1 MTMTNKDSSLSP
13 MHIASMRGHRRP
25 DTPIEALM
33 MAGIGEDAV
42 ESVQELQPLR
52 EAVASC
58 IEQLSDEDRFIIDAI
73 NSEMISFEELGQ
85 RLGVSK
91 PHAWRLT
98 NAAMNRLKLILL
110 ENPIVR
116 ERIGLEDLADNGGL

>member
-1 MTMTNKDSSLSP
+1 MSNKDASISP
-13 MHIASMRGHRRP
+13 SHIESMRGHRRP
-25 DTPIEALM
+25 ETPIEALM
-33 MAGIGEDAV
+33 MAGIGEDTV

-52 EAVASC
+52 EAVADC
-58 IEQLSDEDRFIIDAI
+58 IEQLSEQDRFIIDAI

-98 NAAMNRLKLILL
+98 NAAMDRLKLLLL

-116 ERIGLEDLADNGGL
+116 KRIGLEDLADNGGL